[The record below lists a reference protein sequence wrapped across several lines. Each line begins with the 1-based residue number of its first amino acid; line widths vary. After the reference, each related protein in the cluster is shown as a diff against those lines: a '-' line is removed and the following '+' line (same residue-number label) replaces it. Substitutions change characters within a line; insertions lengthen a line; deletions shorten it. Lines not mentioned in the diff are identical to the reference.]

1 MVQYITKAGLEKIK
15 MELAELK
22 NKRIEISKKIEESKS
37 LGDLSENAEY
47 IAAREMQSFNEGR
60 ILELENLIKD
70 AVIIENDHSDNVQ
83 IGSTVEVSLNGKN
96 QVFVI
101 VGSQES
107 DPEHGKISNESP
119 LGKAFLGHKKG
130 DIIKIK
136 TPNKIVEYKILSV
149 N

>member
-1 MVQYITKAGLEKIK
+1 
-15 MELAELK
+15 
-22 NKRIEISKKIEESKS
+22 
-37 LGDLSENAEY
+37 
-47 IAAREMQSFNEGR
+47 
-60 ILELENLIKD
+60 LIKD